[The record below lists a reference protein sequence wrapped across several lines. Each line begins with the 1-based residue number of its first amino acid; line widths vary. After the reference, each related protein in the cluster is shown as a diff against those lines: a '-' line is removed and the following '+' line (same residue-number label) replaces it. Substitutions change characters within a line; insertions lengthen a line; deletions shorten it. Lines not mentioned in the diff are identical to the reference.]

1 MINLHLFLDRHGI
14 WLDGFFHFDFVNVVD
29 NNGDDRDAISDY
41 KQEAIEVEKSRA
53 VERGKKCV

>member
-29 NNGDDRDAISDY
+29 NNSDDRDAISDY